1 MKVSSPGHLITS
13 TTTKHMLTYISVHI
27 YPSVTRATRQISER
41 NTSFKD
47 EESWIRKLATLFTN
61 QVTVSD

>member
-1 MKVSSPGHLITS
+1 
-13 TTTKHMLTYISVHI
+13 MLTYISVHI

-41 NTSFKD
+41 NAGFKD

>member
-1 MKVSSPGHLITS
+1 MKVSSLRHLITS
-13 TTTKHMLTYISVHI
+13 TTTKYMLTYISVHI
-27 YPSVTRATRQISER
+27 YPSETVAIRQISGR

-61 QVTVSD
+61 QVTVND